1 MLSIV
6 LRLNF
11 ENKKQVNRKAKDKAW
26 LPETLKQAYCR

>member
-11 ENKKQVNRKAKDKAW
+11 ENKKQVNGKAKSKTW
-26 LPETLKQAYCR
+26 LPEILKQAYCR